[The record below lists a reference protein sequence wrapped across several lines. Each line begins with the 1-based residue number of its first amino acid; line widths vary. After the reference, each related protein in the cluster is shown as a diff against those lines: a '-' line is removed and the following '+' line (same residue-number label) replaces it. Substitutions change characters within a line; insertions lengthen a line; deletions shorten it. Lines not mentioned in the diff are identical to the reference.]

1 MIKGSLNRYGQL
13 YSHQCTESDAS
24 VCCLG
29 MKCDAGDALRVMI
42 KQNSPH
48 LSRFVFI

>member
-1 MIKGSLNRYGQL
+1 MNDKRLSP
-13 YSHQCTESDAS
+13 SKCTTSDAS
-24 VCCLG
+24 VACLG